1 MRKNPHLFPG
11 LSFRFQS
18 ALSDTQSRYFHLHL
32 PDSYSC
38 LLVDLNLKLVGW
50 GLRENWDKN
59 IVYLLLPNPYNYSI
73 ILQ

>member
-1 MRKNPHLFPG
+1 MCGVFQGRYEKTHLFPG

-38 LLVDLNLKLVGW
+38 LLIGLNLKLVGW
-50 GLRENWDKN
+50 ELGENWDKN
-59 IVYLLLPNPYNYSI
+59 IV
-73 ILQ
+73 